1 MRFNDGVREKQMRH
15 VPSFAKASER
25 DKSTDAARVVELAEG
40 EHSLDFLQAVYRD
53 PMQPLSVRMRAAIEV
68 LPFEAPKLSAV
79 AVSSMSGAAERLER
93 AIARSGVNVED
104 NRCKGCCAAA
114 TGRPN
119 F

>member
-1 MRFNDGVREKQMRH
+1 MRH

-53 PMQPLSVRMRAAIEV
+53 PMQPLSVRMRAAIEA

-79 AVSSMSGAAERLER
+79 AVSSMSGADFAERLER
-93 AIARSGVNVED
+93 AIARSGVNVSRTIDAKAVALPQPED
-104 NRCKGCCAAA
+104 PTFDR
-114 TGRPN
+114 
-119 F
+119 